1 MIFDHQTSIWMCWH
15 LKAMLGPTSAEVLWQ
30 RNRRVDLQ
38 KKFSPVSTF
47 VRQDAAVANKT
58 QESAQSWQITFYW
71 PHNGWD
77 NRQSPLSRFWYIIRL
92 QTSNG
97 FESQTRTS
105 WFVFQVALVPEAA
118 HAGLFSV
125 PWSCLKQ
132 VLVSYETWQFDTH
145 SHFMQQFGWCVCAS
159 LHSLHT
165 NVTCSTFCLQ
175 YSEEWLTER
184 VIVCAYSTLYDSLHL
199 VLLED

>member
-1 MIFDHQTSIWMCWH
+1 MREKFKLWLFSHVYTALQSTQKVRNTLILIPETHGAVGGSMIFDHQTSIWMCWH

-118 HAGLFSV
+118 RAGLFSV

-132 VLVSYETWQFDTH
+132 SARQLR
-145 SHFMQQFGWCVCAS
+145 
-159 LHSLHT
+159 
-165 NVTCSTFCLQ
+165 N
-175 YSEEWLTER
+175 LT
-184 VIVCAYSTLYDSLHL
+184 IWHA
-199 VLLED
+199 